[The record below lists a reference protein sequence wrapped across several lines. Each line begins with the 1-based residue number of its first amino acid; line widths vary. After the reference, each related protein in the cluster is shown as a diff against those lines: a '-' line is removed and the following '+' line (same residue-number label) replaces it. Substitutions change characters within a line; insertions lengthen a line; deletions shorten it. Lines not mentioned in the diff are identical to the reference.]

1 MTGKRFASCI
11 MCFALTAALFSVS
24 RGWASENEM
33 NLTEESAEQSPLEE
47 KRDSA
52 VSALCKSVNVSVQ
65 ELAVQNGET
74 GEDTDLVQNA
84 EPEETA
90 PAQAA
95 GPEEEMTS
103 AQIEDFPIIYIPD
116 ARAPHRMRD
125 HSAYYGGQLLRISGG

>member
-33 NLTEESAEQSPLEE
+33 NLT
-47 KRDSA
+47 
-52 VSALCKSVNVSVQ
+52 
-65 ELAVQNGET
+65 
-74 GEDTDLVQNA
+74 
-84 EPEETA
+84 
-90 PAQAA
+90 
-95 GPEEEMTS
+95 EEMTS